1 MLYVRAMVAENGGI
15 VIPVEYL
22 QVLGVQAG
30 DEVILELDGKEL
42 RIFTLE
48 EAIKRMQEFISHYVS
63 PERSLADELIAE
75 RRMED

>member
-1 MLYVRAMVAENGGI
+1 MLHIRAKIAEDDGI

-22 QVLGVQAG
+22 QALGVQVG

-42 RIFTLE
+42 HIFTLE
-48 EAIKRMQEFISHYVS
+48 EAISRMQELISHYVS

>member
-1 MLYVRAMVAENGGI
+1 MRTKVAEDGRI

-22 QVLGVQAG
+22 QALGAQVG
-30 DEVILELDGKEL
+30 DVVILELDGKEL

-48 EAIKRMQEFISHYVS
+48 EAISRMQELISRYVS